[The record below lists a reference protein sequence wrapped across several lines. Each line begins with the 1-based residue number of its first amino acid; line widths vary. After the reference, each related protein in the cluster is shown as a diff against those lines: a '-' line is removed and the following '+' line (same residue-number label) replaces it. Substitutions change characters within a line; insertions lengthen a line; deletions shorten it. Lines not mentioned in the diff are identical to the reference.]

1 MGIKVTKHDFL
12 DQPPSGAS
20 LTAYD
25 QAHLKLYLR
34 LLDADAEGADWHE
47 VVEVVFGLD
56 AIAEPQRA
64 FQVYA
69 AHLARAKWMT
79 ENGFCELLGPRLH

>member
-1 MGIKVTKHDFL
+1 MTKDDFL
-12 DQPPSGAS
+12 DQPPIEAS

-25 QAHLKLYLR
+25 QSHLKQYLR

-47 VVEVVFGLD
+47 VVEVVFGLS
-56 AIAEPQRA
+56 ATAEPQRA

-69 AHLARAKWMT
+69 THLARAKWMT
-79 ENGFCELLGPRLH
+79 ENGFCELLGARLH